1 MTKIERIEC
10 WTVQIP
16 LSTPIDLGSVRYTN
30 RDYSI
35 IRITN
40 SEGGHGFAYCLARS
54 APLTATVNALAPIA
68 VGTDAWATQQR
79 WDSIYAAAIPIGQR
93 GLALRALSLLDVASW
108 DLISRS
114 VGVPVHAQLG
124 TTREEIPVT
133 VGGGYYREHRDIQ
146 DISEEMKSYVERGFQ
161 LVKIPAGGADAEY
174 EERWVGQVRDMIGPS
189 IDLAVDA
196 HWSWRDPHEAAL
208 TLQRLDQF
216 ELAWVED
223 PLWPEAVPEL
233 AELRGAISSPLA
245 VGDELSGRWV
255 YRDLA
260 LARAADIFRVDVMT
274 LGGFTEFVRVASLA
288 ETFGIPIS
296 THVYPELHAH
306 CAASREIVR
315 WTEYVDPSAEIDMT
329 YRFID
334 TPMEPRNGMA
344 PAPQRPGLGFD
355 LDWEWIEG
363 NSIEYH
369 VTDSEGTS

>member
-1 MTKIERIEC
+1 MSTIERVEC
-10 WTVQIP
+10 WTIQVP
-16 LSTPIDLGSVRYTN
+16 LTTPVDLGSVRYTK

-35 IRITN
+35 IRITDRD
-40 SEGGHGFAYCLARS
+40 GGQGFAYCLARS
-54 APLTATVNALAPIA
+54 APLAATLNAIAPIA
-68 VGTDAWATQQR
+68 VDTESWATQAR
-79 WDSIYAAAIPIGQR
+79 WDTIYAATIPIGQR
-93 GLALRALSLLDVASW
+93 GLALRALSLIDVASW
-108 DLISRS
+108 DLIART
-114 VGVPVHAQLG
+114 VGVPVHALLG
-124 TTREEIPVT
+124 TARTEIQLS
-133 VGGGYYREHRDIQ
+133 VGGGYYRESREIQ
-146 DISEEMKSYVERGFQ
+146 EISEEMASYVERGFE
-161 LVKIPAGGADAEY
+161 LVKIPAGGADAAY
-174 EERWVGQVRDMIGPS
+174 EERWVGQVREMIGPT

-208 TLQRLDQF
+208 TLQRFDQF

-233 AELRGAISSPLA
+233 AELREAISSPLA

-260 LARAADIFRVDVMT
+260 LAHAADIFRVDIMT
-274 LGGFTEFVRVASLA
+274 VGGFTEFVRVASLA

-334 TPMEPRNGMA
+334 TPLEPQDGMA
-344 PAPQRPGLGFD
+344 QAPQRPGLGFD

-363 NSIEYH
+363 SAIEYH
-369 VTDSEGTS
+369 TTDSQGQS